1 MSILRIST
9 VSGRIERTF
18 GTIKKLK
25 AHQFRTL
32 YKETRTANASIAPEV
47 NRLQARDAQLSTT
60 VSTMRNQQ
68 EAEQLQNLHQEY
80 ARINVRINQIQ
91 ITNSSIKPRSQEL
104 VQQLQTSNLEINH
117 VQTEVFDLRNSV
129 RRNQSTQRR
138 DAQKKTIFKCKGRK

>member
-1 MSILRIST
+1 MSFRRIST
-9 VSGRIERTF
+9 VSGRIEKTF
-18 GTIKKLK
+18 GKIKKLK
-25 AHQFRTL
+25 ATTL
-32 YKETRTANASIAPEV
+32 YEETRTANASIAPEV
-47 NRLQARDAQLSTT
+47 NRLHARDAQLSTT

-68 EAEQLQNLHQEY
+68 ETEQLQNLHQEY

-138 DAQKKTIFKCKGRK
+138 DAKIHTHIYV